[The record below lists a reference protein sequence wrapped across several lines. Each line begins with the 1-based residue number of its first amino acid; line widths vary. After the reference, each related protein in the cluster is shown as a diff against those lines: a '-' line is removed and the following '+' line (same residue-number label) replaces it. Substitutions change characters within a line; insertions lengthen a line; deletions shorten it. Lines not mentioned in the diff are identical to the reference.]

1 MEESFCSM
9 KPIGLNLG
17 IVFQSFHCSAKEKEH
32 NQDINYSVFND
43 PLGAWQRFC
52 HRFAIATTHNIHSGV
67 FVNSP
72 NYIVDSHRTY
82 YLLFYPVAMISPSMA
97 HQEPVH
103 LVEES
108 SGDEEDSKSDEH
120 SSTETS
126 AKEASIA
133 SSATPVLAH
142 QETKAV
148 NRSKS
153 LVYLVLLVAAAA
165 AATATYFFLAIE
177 EQDDFESE
185 VSNVFLQFVLGFYSV
200 LDADLLYII
209 DLRYSSKVLLRI
221 SLTRQKTKLRASLL
235 SFIV

>member
-1 MEESFCSM
+1 
-9 KPIGLNLG
+9 
-17 IVFQSFHCSAKEKEH
+17 
-32 NQDINYSVFND
+32 
-43 PLGAWQRFC
+43 
-52 HRFAIATTHNIHSGV
+52 
-67 FVNSP
+67 
-72 NYIVDSHRTY
+72 
-82 YLLFYPVAMISPSMA
+82 
-97 HQEPVH
+97 
-103 LVEES
+103 VEES

>member
-1 MEESFCSM
+1 
-9 KPIGLNLG
+9 
-17 IVFQSFHCSAKEKEH
+17 
-32 NQDINYSVFND
+32 
-43 PLGAWQRFC
+43 
-52 HRFAIATTHNIHSGV
+52 
-67 FVNSP
+67 
-72 NYIVDSHRTY
+72 
-82 YLLFYPVAMISPSMA
+82 MISPSMA

-108 SGDEEDSKSDEH
+108 SNDEEDSKSDEH

-126 AKEASIA
+126 AKEASVA

-177 EQDDFESE
+177 EQNDFETE
-185 VSNVFLQFVLGFYSV
+185 VSNVFPLSSCASTLYLLLTYS
-200 LDADLLYII
+200 
-209 DLRYSSKVLLRI
+209 K
-221 SLTRQKTKLRASLL
+221 SLIYFAVQKFCKGYH
-235 SFIV
+235 